1 MSKQI
6 KFSPDDEEFFGS
18 VGSFGVPKFDNAMNG
33 GVPRGFLVVGF
44 TETGSGS
51 ELFAKQLTSPAEEP
65 DNTILISTNESQ
77 LEIARVFNKYK
88 WPTDIAVRTLG
99 EEYNAKVLEKE
110 LLASRYRLEGFK
122 LPDIQRLAQTR
133 FVDDDTQDFLT
144 EMTNEIMAMGPYFRA
159 VIDSLDFFMQREDP
173 SRVVA
178 MLRMMQAHTQI
189 HRGILFVTVSKDTIT
204 PAIKQEMAAIADM
217 VCDFKVRTIG
227 SDFETSMTVSKFMV
241 FRVTPEEGITP
252 ETVERINSCFTW
264 IFTRCCMSVYS
275 CQAGDWTVILL
286 KPYDTVRILAWMT
299 SIR

>member
-1 MSKQI
+1 
-6 KFSPDDEEFFGS
+6 
-18 VGSFGVPKFDNAMNG
+18 
-33 GVPRGFLVVGF
+33 
-44 TETGSGS
+44 
-51 ELFAKQLTSPAEEP
+51 
-65 DNTILISTNESQ
+65 
-77 LEIARVFNKYK
+77 
-88 WPTDIAVRTLG
+88 
-99 EEYNAKVLEKE
+99 
-110 LLASRYRLEGFK
+110 RYRLEGFK

-189 HRGILFVTVSKDTIT
+189 HRGILFVTVSNDTIT

-227 SDFETSMTVSKFMV
+227 SDFETSMIISKFRNAPENLSIMV

-252 ETVERINSCFTW
+252 ETVERI
-264 IFTRCCMSVYS
+264 
-275 CQAGDWTVILL
+275 A
-286 KPYDTVRILAWMT
+286 
-299 SIR
+299 